1 VGAYRS
7 GRRLVDLVGREP
19 APPRLMASCGWHRRC
34 PILAAA
40 LVEHQ
45 NLPYVRRIAQ
55 RKSSHLSEIAGLQRA
70 GPARV
75 PDAAT
80 FLRFARYIPEWES
93 MI

>member
-1 VGAYRS
+1 MVTLR
-7 GRRLVDLVGREP
+7 
-19 APPRLMASCGWHRRC
+19 
-34 PILAAA
+34 AA
-40 LVEHQ
+40 LQKKGYCAEHRKALAIDTSSLRYP
-45 NLPYVRRIAQ
+45 LPARSLPHQ
-55 RKSSHLSEIAGLQRA
+55 PPHLAEIAGSQRA